1 MFDSFPMI
9 RNIRLL
15 ALVLA
20 LVAAAFFPYRGHAT
34 GVAQLYG
41 EAGGSYYVPLTSL
54 KEMRNRQLFR
64 TTIHQQ
70 YDFSC
75 GSAALATLLTHHYQ
89 RPVTEESVFRAM
101 FNAGDQPKIQRQG
114 FSLLDIKRYLETNG
128 YDADG
133 FEADLDQLAE
143 ARAPA
148 LVLIRENGYNHFVVI
163 KGVLDGRVLIGD
175 PSAGAR
181 ILKRADFEAVWLE
194 RILFVIRSHQNIAQF
209 NGASDWIIRLRA
221 PLGDGISR
229 EGLTG
234 LLMIP
239 TRNDF

>member
-1 MFDSFPMI
+1 
-9 RNIRLL
+9 
-15 ALVLA
+15 
-20 LVAAAFFPYRGHAT
+20 
-34 GVAQLYG
+34 
-41 EAGGSYYVPLTSL
+41 
-54 KEMRNRQLFR
+54 
-64 TTIHQQ
+64 
-70 YDFSC
+70 
-75 GSAALATLLTHHYQ
+75 
-89 RPVTEESVFRAM
+89 M

-143 ARAPA
+143 ARTPA
-148 LVLIRENGYNHFVVI
+148 LVLLRENGYNHFVVI

-175 PSAGAR
+175 PSAGTR
-181 ILKRADFEAVWLE
+181 ILKRADFEAVWHE

-229 EGLTG
+229 EGLSG

-239 TRNDF
+239 TRNEF